1 MILVTGATGHIG
13 NVLTRQLIE
22 CGQKVRV
29 LVLPGEDLEPVLDLP
44 VELVTGDVLDP
55 QSLDRAMAGVD
66 NVFHLAGI
74 ISISPGK
81 NERVHKV
88 NVEGTRNVLEAACRA
103 GIRRI
108 LYTSSI
114 HAIRP
119 SPLGTAVDE
128 TQPFDPDS
136 TRGAYDRS
144 KATATLEALSAC
156 ARGMDVVVVCPTGV
170 IGPYD
175 YRRSEMGQL
184 IVDCMKNHPLL
195 SVKGAYDFVDVRDV
209 ARGMRLA
216 MDKGRTGQAYIL
228 SGEQVGV
235 DRLMNT
241 VQEFA
246 GRKTLHLSLPFSLAR
261 FAAVFAPLYYRL
273 TRTKALFTPYSLG
286 TLVSNSQ
293 ISSAKARRE
302 LGYTARPV
310 RESIG
315 DAVHWFSEYIPELAP
330 VKVRE

>member
-22 CGQKVRV
+22 CGQKVRA
-29 LVLPGEDLEPVLDLP
+29 LVLPGEDLFPVLDLP
-44 VELVTGDVLDP
+44 VELAQGDVLDP
-55 QSLDRAMAGVD
+55 ASLDRAMQGVD
-66 NVFHLAGI
+66 QVFHLAGI
-74 ISISPGK
+74 ISIAPGK

-103 GIRRI
+103 GIHR
-108 LYTSSI
+108 LVYTSSI

-128 TQPFDPDS
+128 SQPFDPES

-144 KATATLEALSAC
+144 KATATLAALDAC
-156 ARGMDVVVVCPTGV
+156 GRGMDVVVVCPTGV

-175 YRRSEMGQL
+175 FRRSEMGQL
-184 IVDCMKNHPLL
+184 IVDCMRKRPLL

-216 MDKGRTGQAYIL
+216 MERGRSGEAYIL

-246 GRKTLHLSLPFSLAR
+246 GHHTLHISLPFNLAR
-261 FAAVFAPLYYRL
+261 IAAVFAPWYYRL
-273 TRTKALFTPYSLG
+273 SRTKPLFTPYSLG

-293 ISSAKARRE
+293 ISSAKAKAE
-302 LGYTARPV
+302 LGYTARPA
-310 RESIG
+310 RESIH
-315 DAVHWFSEYIPELAP
+315 DAVGWFKEFAPEMG
-330 VKVRE
+330 